1 MGAADQSTG
10 IRYKYNVPVAWLIR
24 GNCRVQ
30 AVLRTYLFTVFIV
43 YPGTYT
49 TNRNRQRSLSYFAC
63 RTGSLGNDPSLT
75 HPKFHLIIL
84 AAVGRHRR
92 QPSLQLIASS
102 PFILLLLTPLVRIV
116 TIDVHESTANINS
129 TILHRF
135 VSVRS
140 GDWFNG
146 QAGVSTFRILPASN
160 SCCIC

>member
-1 MGAADQSTG
+1 MANSWELQSAGRTP
-10 IRYKYNVPVAWLIR
+10 YLPVY
-24 GNCRVQ
+24 CVH
-30 AVLRTYLFTVFIV
+30 
-43 YPGTYT
+43 
-49 TNRNRQRSLSYFAC
+49 SLSWNVYNKQKSSTVAFVFAC